1 MLTLQNGRS
10 RADGQVQAVRFLV
23 ASSVP
28 GMNAEQVSVI
38 DQRGALLSDT
48 ASGSVMKAFQLQL
61 QVEDRFRRALDTLLG
76 PMLGAGNYTVEV
88 HADVDMSESQATRE
102 SFPENDR
109 ALTSERITR
118 STSGTRERTSTRL
131 NSSH

>member
-10 RADGQVQAVRFLV
+10 LSDGQVQAIRFLV

-28 GMNAEQVSVI
+28 GMNADHVSVI

-48 ASGSVMKAFQLQL
+48 ATRGDMQAFQLQT
-61 QVEDRFRRALDTLLG
+61 QMEDRYRRALDTLLR

-109 ALTSERITR
+109 ALTSERITKSEIGR
-118 STSGTRERTSTRL
+118 ASCRERVCQYV
-131 NSSH
+131 